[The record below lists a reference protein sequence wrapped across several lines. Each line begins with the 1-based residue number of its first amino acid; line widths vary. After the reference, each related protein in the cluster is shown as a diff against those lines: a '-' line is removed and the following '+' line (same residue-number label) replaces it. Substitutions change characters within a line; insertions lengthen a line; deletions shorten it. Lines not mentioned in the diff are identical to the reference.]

1 VDQPIED
8 APALERRR
16 PRDREINGYR
26 QWARPVGDHRRK
38 RKQIGDASD
47 DDGDEMNIHS
57 GNVLGRLFGPMF
69 GVEARIFR
77 LGKKVSH
84 GMEEEC
90 SWSARGILDASRTAI
105 VNYYLP
111 RVITNPPE
119 AFLGQFPSDEPTEE
133 DARKWLIH
141 ELDAVFPGAEQLIK
155 EMELDVTYKD
165 LTFEILNR
173 KDFLSRVQQAYPILD
188 WEKPYKEFRAAGEK
202 RVRQ

>member
-1 VDQPIED
+1 VLIGDYQRAVVVIAVSKVEKIED
-8 APALERRR
+8 ELNEIRRSLTR
-16 PRDREINGYR
+16 P
-26 QWARPVGDHRRK
+26 
-38 RKQIGDASD
+38 
-47 DDGDEMNIHS
+47 
-57 GNVLGRLFGPMF
+57 
-69 GVEARIFR
+69 
-77 LGKKVSH
+77 LGKEH
-84 GMEEEC
+84 GRVILKSRKPLLENRLMRLRAKLESYQGELKEKLQKQ
-90 SWSARGILDASRTAI
+90 LDASRTAI